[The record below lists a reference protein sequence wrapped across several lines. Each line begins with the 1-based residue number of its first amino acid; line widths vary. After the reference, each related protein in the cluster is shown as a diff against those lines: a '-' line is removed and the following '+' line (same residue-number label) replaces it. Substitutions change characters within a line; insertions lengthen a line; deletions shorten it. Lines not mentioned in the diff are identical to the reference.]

1 MIIIFHNS
9 GIIEKRI
16 VPQPFNSIPDNPYCM
31 TRSDVIKA
39 VLVFILIL
47 LVIPLAL
54 AEPMTVTVTTTDGPK
69 NGSLQNEPPGSYIS
83 VTKTGSSDITTSN
96 VTTSGEFITYGT
108 AEAIGIGTE
117 NIVIVKIYNNS
128 EMADPHKPSVL
139 QVLNPGEDRYFSD
152 QIVEG
157 QTEQYVRVSWN
168 QPSALNLSIYTPDGE
183 YGPYHDDTD
192 GKEDQTIFLKIDSPE
207 GLDPGRWYY
216 RVHGDQLQNPVP
228 FQIETWRK

>member
-1 MIIIFHNS
+1 
-9 GIIEKRI
+9 
-16 VPQPFNSIPDNPYCM
+16 M

-69 NGSLQNEPPGSYIS
+69 SWSPQDETPGSYIS
-83 VTKTGSSDITTSN
+83 VTKTGSSDITTS
-96 VTTSGEFITYGT
+96 GEVITYGI
-108 AEAIGIGTE
+108 AEAIGKGTE
-117 NIVIVKIYNNS
+117 SIVIVKIYNNS
-128 EMADPHKPSVL
+128 EMADPNKPGVL
-139 QVLNPGEDRYFSD
+139 QVLNPGEERYFSD
-152 QIVEG
+152 QITKG

-216 RVHGDQLQNPVP
+216 RVHGDQLQNPIP